1 MFRPRTLA
9 STALLVF
16 LLGAALAAPFL
27 QPSVR
32 VDLVRIALLAISV
45 HLPLTAGQLSL
56 ASPGFYALG
65 GYVGAVMS
73 TRYVKQN
80 QDTGFWE
87 MRALGRTWTSSRE
100 LYDLR
105 FVLLE
110 MLIAAVLAVVLGI
123 AVGYF
128 ALRLRG
134 IYLALATIAFV
145 ETFRLAT
152 LEKPIFGGATGI
164 FDIPQPFDTQ
174 LQYLRILV
182 PLLVLAAM
190 FMYRLERS
198 RTGLALT
205 AIREDELAA
214 SANGIKPTYYKN
226 LAFTLGAVLAAV
238 TGVVA
243 AHFLNTWNARQ
254 GTFEVAT
261 VFLAC
266 VVIGGSRTF
275 LGPIVGAFLLTSL
288 PEGLRWLGNREFLPT
303 ALSEGITNGRLFV
316 YGLLMVVVCIYFPN
330 GLIPPRVIAALFPR
344 TLPSTSPTAAAAHAG
359 GTVAHAVEPVTDTGE
374 PVAHAGGTVPHAGGT
389 VADPSESSAVAD
401 ADEPVAPSE
410 SSAVA
415 DADEPVAPS
424 ESSAVADAGEPVA
437 PSESSAVIS

>member
-1 MFRPRTLA
+1 MFRSPRSIF
-9 STALLVF
+9 STALIVF
-16 LLGAALAAPFL
+16 ILGGVLASPFL
-27 QPSVR
+27 QTSVR

-87 MRALGRTWTSSRE
+87 FRALGRTWTSTRE
-100 LYDLR
+100 LFDLR
-105 FVLLE
+105 FVLIE
-110 MLIAAVLAVVLGI
+110 MLIAAVLAVILGI

-164 FDIPQPFDTQ
+164 FNLPQPFDSQ
-174 LQYLRILV
+174 LQYLQILV
-182 PLLVLAAM
+182 PLLVLAAV

-198 RTGLALT
+198 RVGLALT

-226 LAFTLGAVLAAV
+226 LAFTLGAVLAAI
-238 TGVVA
+238 TGVVS

-254 GTFEVAT
+254 GTFEIST

-275 LGPIVGAFLLTSL
+275 LGPIVGAFLLTAL
-288 PEGLRWLGNREFLPT
+288 PEGLRWLGQRPFLPT

-316 YGLLMVVVCIYFPN
+316 YGLLMVIVCIYFPN
-330 GLIPPRVIAALFPR
+330 GLIPPRLVAWMFPR
-344 TLPSTSPTAAAAHAG
+344 RMPKSTPATDSVRTDLVDAG
-359 GTVAHAVEPVTDTGE
+359 
-374 PVAHAGGTVPHAGGT
+374 
-389 VADPSESSAVAD
+389 AVA
-401 ADEPVAPSE
+401 S
-410 SSAVA
+410 
-415 DADEPVAPS
+415 
-424 ESSAVADAGEPVA
+424 
-437 PSESSAVIS
+437 

>member
-1 MFRPRTLA
+1 MFRSPRSLF
-9 STALLVF
+9 STALIIF
-16 LLGAALAAPFL
+16 ILGGVLASPFL

-87 MRALGRTWTSSRE
+87 FRALGRTWTSTRE
-100 LYDLR
+100 LFDLR
-105 FVLLE
+105 FVFIE
-110 MLIAAVLAVVLGI
+110 MLIAAVLAVILGI

-164 FDIPQPFDTQ
+164 FDIPQPFDSQ

-182 PLLVLAAM
+182 PLLILAVV

-198 RTGLALT
+198 RVGLALT

-226 LAFTLGAVLAAV
+226 LAFTLGAVLAAI
-238 TGVVA
+238 TGVVS

-254 GTFEVAT
+254 GTFEVST

-275 LGPIVGAFLLTSL
+275 LGPVVGAFLLTSL
-288 PEGLRWLGNREFLPT
+288 PEGLRWLGQREFLPT

-316 YGLLMVVVCIYFPN
+316 YGLLMVIVCIYFPN
-330 GLIPPRVIAALFPR
+330 GLIPPRLVAWMFPR
-344 TLPSTSPTAAAAHAG
+344 RMPKSAG
-359 GTVAHAVEPVTDTGE
+359 VVD
-374 PVAHAGGTVPHAGGT
+374 AGRAELLDAG
-389 VADPSESSAVAD
+389 AVA
-401 ADEPVAPSE
+401 S
-410 SSAVA
+410 
-415 DADEPVAPS
+415 
-424 ESSAVADAGEPVA
+424 
-437 PSESSAVIS
+437 

>member
-1 MFRPRTLA
+1 MFRFRSLTSTVILA
-9 STALLVF
+9 I
-16 LLGAALAAPFL
+16 LLGGALATSFL

-56 ASPGFYALG
+56 ASPGFYAMG

-100 LYDLR
+100 LYDIR

-110 MLIAAVLAVVLGI
+110 MLIAAAFAVVLGI

-164 FDIPQPFDTQ
+164 FDIPQPFETQ

-182 PLLVLAAM
+182 PMLVLAVFFM
-190 FMYRLERS
+190 FRLERS
-198 RTGLALT
+198 RVGLALT

-214 SANGIKPTYYKN
+214 SATGIRPTYYKN
-226 LAFTLGAVLAAV
+226 LAFTLGAVFAAV
-238 TGVVA
+238 TGVIS

-254 GTFEVAT
+254 GTFEVST

-275 LGPIVGAFLLTSL
+275 LGPVVGAFLLTSL

-316 YGLLMVVVCIYFPN
+316 YGLLMVIVCIYFPN
-330 GLIPPRVIAALFPR
+330 GLIPPKVVAYLFPR
-344 TLPSTSPTAAAAHAG
+344 RMPGSTATSTPAEL
-359 GTVAHAVEPVTDTGE
+359 VESASDSKNT
-374 PVAHAGGTVPHAGGT
+374 
-389 VADPSESSAVAD
+389 SAVT
-401 ADEPVAPSE
+401 S
-410 SSAVA
+410 
-415 DADEPVAPS
+415 
-424 ESSAVADAGEPVA
+424 
-437 PSESSAVIS
+437 